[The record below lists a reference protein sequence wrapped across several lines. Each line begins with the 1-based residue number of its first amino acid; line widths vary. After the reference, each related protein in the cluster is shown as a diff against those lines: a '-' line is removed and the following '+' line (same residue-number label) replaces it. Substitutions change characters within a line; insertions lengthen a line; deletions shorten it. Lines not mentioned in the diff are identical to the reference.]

1 MNMPTNWHVQSIRAG
16 AFIALGCILYLL
28 APNPIVGA
36 ILFSLGLLS
45 VRLTQSYLF
54 TGQVHQ
60 LVEGDRKW
68 WQLPWIWAG
77 NLVGVALVLLFIPLL
92 GDMSNLLSDAQCMG
106 VDKLSIDY
114 MELWVRSICCGALMT
129 MATRK
134 DTPMWITSGCVAGFI
149 LSGFNHCIADAFY
162 FFASGESIWVWLP
175 DLLVITAGN
184 TVGGLLPV
192 LGIPRK

>member
-1 MNMPTNWHVQSIRAG
+1 MNMPTNWHVQSVRAG

>member
-36 ILFSLGLLS
+36 VLFSLGLLS
-45 VRLTQSYLF
+45 VRLTQSYLY

-68 WQLPWIWAG
+68 WQMPWIWAG
-77 NLVGVALVLLFIPLL
+77 NLVGVALVLACIPLL
-92 GDMSNLLSDAQCMG
+92 GGTIDLLSDASLVGME
-106 VDKLSIDY
+106 KLNMPY
-114 MELWVRSICCGALMT
+114 MELWVRSIFCGALMT

-134 DTPMWITSGCVAGFI
+134 DTPLWITSGCVAAFI

-162 FFASGESIWVWLP
+162 FWSSGESILVWLP
-175 DLLVITAGN
+175 ALLIITAGN
-184 TVGGLLPV
+184 TIGGLLPV